1 MKWIVLAASAIFAAA
16 AVDAGQE
23 QLSAAKELYAS
34 AAYEDALSVLTRLS
48 EGDGAPALSRQ
59 ADEYRAFCLY
69 ALGRTGEA
77 EKLAESLIRRDPLI
91 QLDRNGASP
100 RIEAMFTT
108 VRKRL
113 LPSLIRE
120 EYRAARAALDQKR
133 PVEADPHLTQASRML
148 AEAQG
153 LGIWDD
159 AMADLRVLVDG
170 FIELNR
176 AAAARAPDSAVQPPA
191 SREASAA
198 AAPMPPPAATAS
210 AATAVART
218 YTLADA
224 DVVPPVAIRQ
234 QLPGPP
240 TGLLAIM
247 SQKKGLLDVEID
259 ESGAVQQAVLRTPM
273 NQVYD
278 QLIVKAAR
286 LWRYRPAIK
295 AGVPVRYLKTI
306 AIDVKD

>member
-198 AAPMPPPAATAS
+198 AAPMPPPAATA
-210 AATAVART
+210 VART

-240 TGLLAIM
+240 AGLLAIM